1 MKKRIV
7 ATIVAMV
14 AAVSI
19 MGCGITTTTTYTET
33 TTDAN
38 GNTTT
43 TTTTTTNGETTTE
56 TIEETSAAELVTY
69 EFETFDNVK
78 VVIDENSIIAQEP
91 SEDPEYSDLVSES
104 ARGNI
109 IAPGRDFVY
118 LEDDDYYYVAD
129 LSRQLITVA
138 DKTVAAQN

>member
-7 ATIVAMV
+7 ATMMAMV
-14 AAVSI
+14 AAISL
-19 MGCGITTTTTYTET
+19 MGCGITTTSTYTET

-38 GNTTT
+38 GNTVT
-43 TTTTTTNGETTTE
+43 TTTTTTNGDTTTE
-56 TIEETSAAELVTY
+56 TTEETSEELVTY
-69 EFETFDNVK
+69 EFETFDNVQ
-78 VVIDENSIIAQEP
+78 VVIDENSIIAQEA
-91 SEDPEYSDLVSES
+91 SEDPENSDLVSES

-109 IAPGRDFVY
+109 IAPGRDYVY

-138 DKTVAAQN
+138 DKTAAAQN

>member
-1 MKKRIV
+1 MKKKIV
-7 ATIVAMV
+7 AAMV
-14 AAVSI
+14 TMVAVVSL
-19 MGCGITTTTTYTET
+19 MGCGITTTSTYTET

-38 GNTTT
+38 GNTIT

-56 TIEETSAAELVTY
+56 TIEETSEEELVTY
-69 EFETFDNVK
+69 EFETFDNVQ
-78 VVIDENSIIAQEP
+78 VVIDEDSIVAQE
-91 SEDPEYSDLVSES
+91 SSDDPENSDLVSES

-109 IAPGRDFVY
+109 IAPGRDYVY

-138 DKTVAAQN
+138 DKTAATLK

>member
-7 ATIVAMV
+7 LTLVAAV
-14 AAVSI
+14 AAVSL
-19 MGCGITTTTTYTET
+19 MGCGITTTSTYTET

-38 GNTTT
+38 GNTVT
-43 TTTTTTNGETTTE
+43 TTTTTTNGDTTTE
-56 TIEETSAAELVTY
+56 TTEETSEELVTY
-69 EFETFDNVK
+69 EFETFDNVQ
-78 VVIDENSIIAQEP
+78 VVIDENSIITQEP
-91 SEDPEYSDLVSES
+91 SEDPENSDLVSES

-109 IAPGRDFVY
+109 IAPGRDYVY

-138 DKTVAAQN
+138 DKTAAAQN

>member
-7 ATIVAMV
+7 LTLVAAV
-14 AAVSI
+14 AAVSL
-19 MGCGITTTTTYTET
+19 MGCGITTTSTYTET

-38 GNTTT
+38 GNTVT

-56 TIEETSAAELVTY
+56 TTEETSEELVTY
-69 EFETFDNVK
+69 EFETFDNVQ
-78 VVIDENSIIAQEP
+78 VVIDENSIITQEP
-91 SEDPEYSDLVSES
+91 SEDPENSDLVSES

-109 IAPGRDFVY
+109 IAPGRDYVY

-138 DKTVAAQN
+138 DKTAAAQN

>member
-56 TIEETSAAELVTY
+56 TTEETSAAELVTY